1 MNENRHYMELLVKSN
16 FNTNRMTYI
25 LKEQH
30 SSLNYKE
37 CYNILKNYRDKYAK
51 NEEKKLIEDAFHNW
65 SLEKE
70 KEKKLAKIIYSN
82 LKRNV
87 SINELSKE
95 YRIQP
100 TRTIEL
106 YYQHIWNTLKKK
118 KNITDLTEK
127 EELILKKYLLYS
139 YINNYGDTTT
149 FIYNDIYTNKELPE
163 EEIHTFLKTMLNNY
177 IESNAITKSE
187 KKEVERLGYI
197 SKEQELVTLEE
208 LKEMLKKEE
217 KKYIQNINEK
227 VNEMY
232 TNKGQPIYLTER
244 MTVDFVKYNQKEE
257 VEKLK
262 QFLEKM
268 KKEKKTSRLTA
279 TIKELGTVYEHI
291 INAFDNIN
299 EKDLNKTYFEL
310 KIKEKPQLLLT
321 LNEKDCEEVLRSLS
335 AEDFKS
341 IKPYMNEFKYEI
353 VKLKRIYN
361 KIYEERKKELD
372 SITINEENNK
382 KTKELDKTTLEI
394 FNKIMNY
401 ITKNEESLTEEEK
414 LFLQK
419 EDFTLLDY
427 YSLTK
432 KRVEDVY
439 NEIYTYAKKTNNII
453 PEKEIAILNKW
464 ISCKTGLSIAKN
476 GGIIIKYR
484 AQYVTDKEIE
494 NDTIIIKGREISVD
508 ERKQIVEF
516 LKENKIELFHSVYKN
531 ALRRYV
537 AGTLNERYNTFSKTK
552 TKVKKIQ

>member
-537 AGTLNERYNTFSKTK
+537 AGTLNERYNTFFKTK